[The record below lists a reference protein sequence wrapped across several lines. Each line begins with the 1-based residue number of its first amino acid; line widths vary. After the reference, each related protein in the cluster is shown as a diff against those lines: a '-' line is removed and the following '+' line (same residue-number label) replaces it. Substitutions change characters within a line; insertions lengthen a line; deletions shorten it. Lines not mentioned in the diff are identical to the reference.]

1 MLKLLVKLGALI
13 LGREYSNDEP
23 RADMYLPVWIL
34 AFAVILF
41 VLGIGVGIYAV
52 VAFSVAAFVGALCS
66 LVLGAAA
73 LLCWKNQ
80 TIRMLPNDAFEYT
93 TFLGNKKVYRFS
105 QIKGL
110 RRNRDSLTL
119 LVGEGKV
126 HIEAS
131 AILTERLVQRIDQ
144 ALMQVYGHAE

>member
-41 VLGIGVGIYAV
+41 VLGVGVGIYAV

-93 TFLGNKKVYRFS
+93 TFLGNKKVYCFS

-110 RRNRDSLTL
+110 RRNRDSMTL

-126 HIEAS
+126 HIESS

-144 ALMQVYGHAE
+144 ALMQLYGHAE